1 MKPMATV
8 QDLIEE
14 AKLRT
19 VYWVLCIFA
28 VSYFLSRRFL
38 NFNSIVCLCVC
49 GLRELSIVSWGGD
62 QESVKIVIWR
72 EALSI

>member
-28 VSYFLSRRFL
+28 AVSYFLSRSAVSSGYL
-38 NFNSIVCLCVC
+38 TSYLVGSSVSIQLQ
-49 GLRELSIVSWGGD
+49 D
-62 QESVKIVIWR
+62 FH
-72 EALSI
+72 A

>member
-28 VSYFLSRRFL
+28 VSYFLSRR
-38 NFNSIVCLCVC
+38 SRIC
-49 GLRELSIVSWGGD
+49 
-62 QESVKIVIWR
+62 
-72 EALSI
+72 